1 MEVSLNAFDE
11 LCTRVSS
18 DIDNRNLRTRSRTE
32 SEHTRFEYAVKQTSF
47 LFDLLFLIFKIFLS
61 INIYSNS
68 IVPGGLE
75 VIS

>member
-32 SEHTRFEYAVKQTSF
+32 S
-47 LFDLLFLIFKIFLS
+47 
-61 INIYSNS
+61 
-68 IVPGGLE
+68 
-75 VIS
+75 